1 MKTKLERLGWIPVL
15 WYAIFLVGP
24 LGLVF
29 VTSLAARGTYGGIEW
44 ELSGGNFARA
54 MDPLFS
60 LVILR
65 SFVLAAM
72 TSGLCFA
79 VGFPMALSMAT
90 ASART
95 RNLYVLGLAIPF
107 LTNLMIRICAIKSFV
122 GYDGPLAW
130 CLTALGVPFDRFA
143 LSQNLPL
150 VLYGMVST
158 YLPFFVL
165 PMFAAL
171 ERFDFS
177 LVEAA
182 QDLGAH
188 YGQVLAR
195 VLLPSLRHAIISSL
209 LLVFIPSFGEF
220 VIPDLLGGAKTM
232 LIGNLISE
240 QFLKARDWPFGSALS
255 ILLMIGLGLALFLM
269 SAVDRRRRKEKEEVI
284 A

>member
-1 MKTKLERLGWIPVL
+1 MKSRLDRLGWIPVL
-15 WYAIFLVGP
+15 WYAVFLVGP

-29 VTSLAARGTYGGIEW
+29 ATSLAARGTYGGIEW
-44 ELSGGNFARA
+44 QLSGENFARA

-60 LVILR
+60 WVIFR
-65 SFVLAAM
+65 SLLLAVT
-72 TSGLCFA
+72 TSGLCFL

-90 ASART
+90 ASARA
-95 RNLYVLGLAIPF
+95 RNLYVLALAIPF

-130 CLTALGVPFDRFA
+130 FLTTMGLQFDHFA

-165 PMFAAL
+165 PLFAAL

-188 YGQVLAR
+188 YRQVLTR
-195 VLLPSLRHAIISSL
+195 VLFPSLRHAIISSL

-220 VIPDLLGGAKTM
+220 VIPDLLGGAKAM

-255 ILLMIGLGLALFLM
+255 ILLMVGLGLALFVM
-269 SAVDRRRRKEKEEVI
+269 NAVDRRRAEKVEVI